1 MRGRAFMAALG
12 NAAAWPVVGR
22 GQARGFRAVRVDNA
36 FERLLHATSKSIH
49 APTRRSSIRACPLG
63 VIFENPRFSFCS
75 MSTCEFSTRL
85 LCWTWQPRCAGRW
98 ARPAK
103 RAHGE
108 IQCRSI
114 DKRSALGWR
123 QGEVRQVCF
132 PGLLWTEHGQD
143 GYLELPNAEAL
154 QLLQSDHQFDVVV
167 TDYAM
172 PGMSG
177 LDLAMKIRTIRPG
190 LLIVLA
196 TGGDELGP
204 A

>member
-1 MRGRAFMAALG
+1 MDATARVHGSARQRGGMASG
-12 NAAAWPVVGR
+12 GVR
-22 GQARGFRAVRVDNA
+22 TSARGFRAVRVDNA

-49 APTRRSSIRACPLG
+49 APTRRSSMRACPPG

-114 DKRSALGWR
+114 DNPTRARSMHADASIKTASIDTSQLSSGHFWRSFSYLFSIATASFRGIDLRQKLRIPDPGTKHRSISHSRLGR
-123 QGEVRQVCF
+123 
-132 PGLLWTEHGQD
+132 
-143 GYLELPNAEAL
+143 A
-154 QLLQSDHQFDVVV
+154 S
-167 TDYAM
+167 
-172 PGMSG
+172 
-177 LDLAMKIRTIRPG
+177 
-190 LLIVLA
+190 
-196 TGGDELGP
+196 
-204 A
+204 